1 VQGYLV
7 LIILKTLKKLV
18 KIYKIQNGKKWNKK
32 RNKLMIIFN
41 KKLINIWNK
50 NKMKKKDEKYKNNFK
65 KSYLYYRLNIN

>member
-1 VQGYLV
+1 MQGYLV